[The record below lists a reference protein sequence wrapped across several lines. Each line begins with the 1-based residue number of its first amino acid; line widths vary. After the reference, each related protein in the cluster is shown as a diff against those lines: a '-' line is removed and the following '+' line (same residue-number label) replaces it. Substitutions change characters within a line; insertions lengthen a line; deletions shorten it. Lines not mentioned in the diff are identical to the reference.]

1 MKAPSPFRIAAL
13 CALILLG
20 GCSDSST
27 NPDGSGGFGG
37 HDPDLVGTWVC
48 VDYTLDGAHDEFGG
62 LFGWEN
68 TFWEFRD
75 DGTMTETDN
84 DPGEELYTEEFI
96 WSTGGA
102 SITMTDESGFAETG
116 SYVKQDGT
124 VLFIFA
130 SSTHT
135 ALITMQR
142 R

>member
-1 MKAPSPFRIAAL
+1 MKAPSPLRIAAL
-13 CALILLG
+13 CGLILLG

-37 HDPDLVGTWVC
+37 HDPDLIGTWVC

-68 TFWEFRD
+68 RFWEFRI
-75 DGTMTETDN
+75 DGTMTETDT
-84 DPGEELYTEEFI
+84 DPGEEFNTEEFT
-96 WSTGGA
+96 WSTSGA
-102 SITMTDESGFAETG
+102 SITMMGESSGVQTG
-116 SYVKQDGT
+116 SYVMQDGT

-130 SSTHT
+130 SSIHT
-135 ALITMQR
+135 TIITMQR